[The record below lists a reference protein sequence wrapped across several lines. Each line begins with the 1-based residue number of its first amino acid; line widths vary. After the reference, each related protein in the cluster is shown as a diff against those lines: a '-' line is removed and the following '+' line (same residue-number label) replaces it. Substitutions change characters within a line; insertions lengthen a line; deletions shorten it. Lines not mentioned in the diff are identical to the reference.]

1 MQMDDRKFLILQ
13 AIIDDY
19 ITTAMPVGSRT
30 ISRKS
35 GVGFSPATIRNEM
48 SDLEELGYLDQ
59 PHTSAGRVPSD
70 KAYRLYV
77 DRLLKVGKLSLD
89 ERERMHD
96 YMQARSAQVDGV
108 IRSAAQILTDA
119 TQYTSVIVAP
129 KLGTLRIRHIQL
141 VPVSDGMALMII
153 VTNLGI
159 VKDAVIHIP
168 DGLNADDLY
177 SISRML
183 TERLANKP
191 LEDVRQ
197 TFSELLRDT
206 ENNRRLMGETLRVIE
221 KKLEAEDSSEVII
234 GGGSKLLNY
243 PEYSDVEKA
252 RNFLAVLESKDK
264 IRRLIRGSGGME
276 VTIRIGTEN
285 GEPEMSDCSI
295 VTAQYRVGDGAT
307 GTLGIIGPTRMN
319 YNRVIPV
326 LEFMGHAVSE
336 LLSSR
341 RSMNYPAQTGERK
354 SYEEER

>member
-1 MQMDDRKFLILQ
+1 MNLDDRKYLILQ

-19 ITTAMPVGSRT
+19 IMTAMPVGSRT

-77 DRLLKVGKLSLD
+77 DRLLKVGKLSED
-89 ERERMHD
+89 ESERMHETI
-96 YMQARSAQVDGV
+96 QARSAQVDDV
-108 IRSAAQILTDA
+108 IRSAVQVLADA

-129 KLGTLRIRHIQL
+129 QLGRLRIRHIQL
-141 VPVSDGMALMII
+141 VPVAECTALMII

-159 VKDAVIHIP
+159 VKDAVIRIP
-168 DGLNADDLY
+168 EGLDADDLY

-183 TERLANKP
+183 TERLANKS
-191 LEDVRQ
+191 LDAVRQ
-197 TFSELLRDT
+197 TFSELLRDAD
-206 ENNRRLMGETLRVIE
+206 NNRKLMGEALRVIE
-221 KKLEAEDSSEVII
+221 RKIEEEDSSDVVV
-234 GGGSKLLNY
+234 GGSSMLLNY

-252 RNFLAVLESKDK
+252 KSFLTVLESKDK
-264 IRRLIRGSGGME
+264 LRKLMNRSGGME
-276 VTIRIGTEN
+276 VTIRIGAEN
-285 GEPEMSDCSI
+285 DIPEMSDCSI
-295 VTAQYRVGDGAT
+295 VTAQYRVGDQAS

-326 LEFMGHAVSE
+326 LEFMGRAVTE
-336 LLSSR
+336 LLS
-341 RSMNYPAQTGERK
+341 NRK
-354 SYEEER
+354 A